1 MFINQ
6 KVINSQKDVIKWVIK
21 KIGTNF
27 ISGKSIMNMSLPVDI
42 FDKRGLLERNAVS
55 LGYAPIYLQQA
66 SAEQNLIEQ
75 MKLVICYLLSVN
87 TL

>member
-1 MFINQ
+1 
-6 KVINSQKDVIKWVIK
+6 
-21 KIGTNF
+21 
-27 ISGKSIMNMSLPVDI
+27 MNMSLPVDI